1 MGDAERNP
9 SAPVEASHAA
19 LVPSNDDRLVA
30 LARQKPALETFLSAF
45 HNEFGNQV
53 APTIG
58 LVPEDAL
65 KSVLTVTAFGGFRD
79 AVCMSAVIASQTR
92 TTTLTFRWRT
102 AEDHERDAEAAEAE
116 RLLDE
121 GKTIECERAEASGCA
136 MRGSRWS
143 ALDGAT
149 TSGPSNTRPAKRLL
163 TRTKNLG
170 DGSIKPAAPRIA
182 AVDNGLA
189 RLIGWLVFQG
199 VEALSREAPE

>member
-1 MGDAERNP
+1 MNDIASWTPVWAMPNVTLA
-9 SAPVEASHAA
+9 APVEASHAA

-30 LARQKPALETFLSAF
+30 LARRKPALETFLSAF

-121 GKTIECERAEASGCA
+121 GKTIECERAEAE
-136 MRGSRWS
+136 
-143 ALDGAT
+143 
-149 TSGPSNTRPAKRLL
+149 RL
-163 TRTKNLG
+163 RDEGKQ
-170 DGSIKPAAPRIA
+170 
-182 AVDNGLA
+182 VVC
-189 RLIGWLVFQG
+189 IGWGDDVRTIEH
-199 VEALSREAPE
+199 EAGAETSNKD